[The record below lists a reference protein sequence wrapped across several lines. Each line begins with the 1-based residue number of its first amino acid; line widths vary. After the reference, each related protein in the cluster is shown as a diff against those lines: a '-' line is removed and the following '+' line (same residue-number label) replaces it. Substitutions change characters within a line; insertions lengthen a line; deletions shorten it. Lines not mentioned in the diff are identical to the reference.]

1 MSIIDNLFGTYDM
14 YLLKFFNQPFSVFLN
29 IFFIVLIYSIYPIL
43 ILLAFFYMRTKQFE
57 KLSHLFLVVVLGY
70 LFVIGLKYYF
80 DRPRPYENH
89 PELAKI
95 FEKIDPSF
103 PSAHT
108 FLSFLVLY
116 FIPKRLPKWIKYI
129 FILYLIVLI
138 PIGVLYAGVHYP
150 SDVAFGAIIGLLFPK
165 IISEGFARKVFKF

>member
-14 YLLKFFNQPFSVFLN
+14 YLLKFFNQPFSVSLN
-29 IFFIVLIYSIYPIL
+29 IFFIILIYSIYPIL
-43 ILLAFFYMRTKQFE
+43 ILLAFFFMRTKQFE
-57 KLSHLFLVVVLGY
+57 KLSRLFLVVVFGY
-70 LFVIGLKYYF
+70 LFVLGIKYYV

-95 FEKIDPSF
+95 FEKVDPSF

-116 FIPKRLPKWIKYI
+116 FIPKQLPKWTKYT
-129 FILYLIVLI
+129 FILYLTVLI

-150 SDVAFGAIIGLLFPK
+150 SDVLFGAIIGLLFPK
-165 IISEGFARKVFKF
+165 IVSENLAKKIFKF

>member
-1 MSIIDNLFGTYDM
+1 
-14 YLLKFFNQPFSVFLN
+14 
-29 IFFIVLIYSIYPIL
+29 
-43 ILLAFFYMRTKQFE
+43 
-57 KLSHLFLVVVLGY
+57 VLG
-70 LFVIGLKYYF
+70 IKYYV

-95 FEKIDPSF
+95 FEKVDPSF

-116 FIPKRLPKWIKYI
+116 FIPKQLPKWTKYT
-129 FILYLIVLI
+129 FILYLTVLI

-150 SDVAFGAIIGLLFPK
+150 SDVLFGAIIGLLFPK
-165 IISEGFARKVFKF
+165 IVSENLAKKIFKF